1 MSDVGVEKTYSTFEK
16 ILYIFIIP
24 IVFTVILALSLFSL
38 FDYDVKD
45 TLLKYGNEIP
55 FIGQYLPKP
64 SDESVTTIETADG
77 SATVTKKVDEFGVD
91 YTKEIRSLND
101 KIAVQESELKKAIR
115 DIETK
120 DKLITEL
127 KTTLKQRD
135 EQLKAKSLTDN
146 EYINKIKELATVYAS
161 MSASKAA
168 PIVEKLSTEEA
179 VLVLNQMSAGDKK
192 NILQKMEPG
201 RAAEISIMTKD
212 AVPVKDQEIAALQA
226 RLNLQNPNS
235 DVKVKVSKQDM
246 ASTYENMDPKIASAV
261 LSELLNENANRV
273 FSIMANLSPAARA
286 KIIEEMSPKL
296 AARITSRI
304 GE

>member
-45 TLLKYGNEIP
+45 TMLKYGREIP
-55 FIGQYLPKP
+55 LVGQYLPKP
-64 SDESVTTIETADG
+64 VDENTTTIETSEG
-77 SATVTKKVDEFGVD
+77 SATVSKKVDEFGVD
-91 YTKEIRSLND
+91 YTKEIRGLND
-101 KIAVQESELKKAIR
+101 KIALQESELKKAIR

-120 DKLITEL
+120 DKLISEL
-127 KTTLKQRD
+127 KTSLKQRD
-135 EQLKAKSLTDN
+135 EQLKAKSLTDK
-146 EYINKIKELATVYAS
+146 EYISKIKELATVYAS

-179 VLVLNQMSAGDKK
+179 VLVLNQMPAGDKK
-192 NILQKMEPG
+192 NILQKMDPG

-212 AVPVKDQEIAALQA
+212 AIPVKDQEIAALQA
-226 RLNLQNPNS
+226 RLNLQDPNS
-235 DVKVKVSKQDM
+235 DVKIKVSKQDM
-246 ASTYENMDPKIASAV
+246 ASTYENMDPKVAAAV
-261 LSELLNENANRV
+261 LSELLNQDANRV
-273 FSIMANLSPAARA
+273 FSIMANLGPAARA
-286 KIIEEMSPKL
+286 KIIEEMTPQL
-296 AARITSRI
+296 AAKITSRI